1 MQGEIEYKDPAVIK
15 SNYARKSQDA
25 YFTQPWVTRALL
37 DTLKQKHIDFKYV
50 WEPACGRGDMVSV
63 FKEYNYGVAASDID
77 LSAYEDSN
85 TYKFQKDFIE
95 TNRLPSVFKEVQA
108 KDIAIITNPP
118 YNIAEKFI
126 CHSLGFNVKLIA
138 MLLRNEWDCAKTRTY
153 MFEEWTLGKR
163 FAMKIVLTSRP
174 RWDDWR
180 NKPKPDKSPRH
191 NYSWFVFV
199 DGWKGPS
206 IIRYAGKN

>member
-1 MQGEIEYKDPAVIK
+1 MGSKLDYLDPAMVI
-15 SNYARKSQDA
+15 SNYERKPQDN
-25 YFTQPWVTRALL
+25 YYTQPWITKALL
-37 DTLKQKHIDFKYV
+37 DTLKQEGINFKHI

-77 LSAYEDSN
+77 LSVYEED
-85 TYKFQKDFIE
+85 TYKFEKDFIE
-95 TNRLPSVFKEVQA
+95 TNRLPSVFRELSA
-108 KDIAIITNPP
+108 RDIAIITNPP
-118 YNIAEKFI
+118 YNIVEDFI
-126 CHSLGFNVKLIA
+126 NQALGFDVKLIA

-153 MFEEWTLGKR
+153 LFEECVLAKR

-180 NKPKPDKSPRH
+180 NKPKPDKGPRH
-191 NYSWFVFV
+191 NYSWLCWI
-199 DGWKGPS
+199 DGWEGPP